1 MRIQKFI
8 PTLLLVIGFVLISN
22 TFTFANKSNL
32 NPIVQDGE
40 SIRVDI
46 KVVYLGH
53 PLEGVVVSIMD
64 AGSVLAKSTTNRK
77 GKVRISIKNLNTK
90 TVDLTLEKEG
100 YKTQILAGII
110 LINKGKYE
118 FSLMKGEGV
127 LQSDVE
133 TDIPN
138 IKEKSELEIKKIDEK
153 TNKHIDKAEEHSK
166 KADKEDKRRKKA
178 EEKTSKS
185 KRELRSTK
193 KSTKEKEEQLLPSNR

>member
-1 MRIQKFI
+1 MKKEKFI
-8 PTLLLVIGFVLISN
+8 PALLLIIGFILISN

-32 NPIVQDGE
+32 NPINKEGE

-46 KVVYLGH
+46 KVVYLSN

-64 AGSVLAKSTTNRK
+64 NGKVLAKSTTNRK
-77 GKVRISIKNLNTK
+77 GKVRISIENLNTK

-118 FSLMKGEGV
+118 FALMKGEGV

-138 IKEKSELEIKKIDEK
+138 IKEKSELEIKKIDER
-153 TNKHIDKAEEHSK
+153 TNKQLDKAEEHSK
-166 KADKEDKRRKKA
+166 KADEEDKRRRKA

-185 KRELRSTK
+185 KRELKSTK
-193 KSTKEKEEQLLPSNR
+193 KSTKEMEEQLTPNK